1 MNTEIEPA
9 YTIALLAGEY
19 LKITGDSLDMRIL
32 GFLFS
37 AGYRHDED
45 EMYSILKAAPAE
57 IVASLAQKITEVMES
72 DDGRDRLIAQLSK
85 DTPAPAPAADT
96 YEYIVE
102 VEPEPSIEFVDIDP
116 ETQAEILEQ
125 MKAQNND

>member
-1 MNTEIEPA
+1 MKTEIEPA

-57 IVASLAQKITEVMES
+57 IVASLAQKITEVMKSPEV
-72 DDGRDRLIAQLSK
+72 RDRLTAQKSK
-85 DTPAPAPAADT
+85 DHPDTPDDGD

-102 VEPEPSIEFVDIDP
+102 VETEPAIEFVDIDP
-116 ETQAEILEQ
+116 ETQAEIKKLMETQ
-125 MKAQNND
+125 DND

>member
-1 MNTEIEPA
+1 MNTEVEPA

-57 IVASLAQKITEVMES
+57 IVASLLQKITEVMKSPEV
-72 DDGRDRLIAQLSK
+72 RDRLIAQKSK
-85 DTPAPAPAADT
+85 DTPEAPAPGA
-96 YEYIVE
+96 YEYVIE
-102 VEPEPSIEFVDIDP
+102 VEPEPAIEFVDIDP
-116 ETQAEILEQ
+116 ETQAEILELI
-125 MKAQNND
+125 KDQNND

>member
-1 MNTEIEPA
+1 MKTEIEPA
-9 YTIALLAGEY
+9 FTIALLAGEY

-32 GFLFS
+32 GFLYS

-45 EMYSILKAAPAE
+45 ETYSILKAAPAA
-57 IVASLAQKITEVMES
+57 IVASLLQKITEVMES
-72 DDGRDRLIAQLSK
+72 DDVRDRLIAQKSK
-85 DTPAPAPAADT
+85 DTPEASAADA
-96 YEYIVE
+96 YEYVVE
-102 VEPEPSIEFVDIDP
+102 VEPEPAIEFVDIDP